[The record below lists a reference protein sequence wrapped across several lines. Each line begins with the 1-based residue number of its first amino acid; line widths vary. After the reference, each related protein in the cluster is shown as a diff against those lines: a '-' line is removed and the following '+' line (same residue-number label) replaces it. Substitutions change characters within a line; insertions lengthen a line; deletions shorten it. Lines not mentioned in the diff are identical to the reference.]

1 MAFIKKDK
9 ITEVGKYIFKKR
21 KPLYTASRNVKWY
34 NSHYGK
40 Y

>member
-1 MAFIKKDK
+1 MAFIEKDM
-9 ITEVGKYIFKKR
+9 ITEVGKYIEKR
-21 KPLYTASRNVKWY
+21 KPLYTVSRNVKWY